1 MTKELED
8 TIKDKD
14 NEIKSREDTSVEKA
28 FELYMLK
35 KFFKTE
41 MNNYSNKILSY
52 WEKDFDECISNHIE
66 FFNNNI
72 ENQEVYNRK
81 FSEIIE
87 SMNLIDNNDD
97 TEKNESEKNQDN
109 DDNSKTNNDE
119 TDKQNESQSDIVIF
133 QKFFQR
139 IDIRKS
145 FTQSQYLKYMFVISL
160 DFFRNTCP
168 HGPWP

>member
-1 MTKELED
+1 MVGSKMLKGIEKNFKD
-8 TIKDKD
+8 NYQINIDNKKDKD

-52 WEKDFDECISNHIE
+52 WEKDFDECISNHID
-66 FFNNNI
+66 FFNKNI
-72 ENQEVYNRK
+72 ENQEVYNKK

-97 TEKNESEKNQDN
+97 TENNESEENQ
-109 DDNSKTNNDE
+109 
-119 TDKQNESQSDIVIF
+119 
-133 QKFFQR
+133 
-139 IDIRKS
+139 
-145 FTQSQYLKYMFVISL
+145 
-160 DFFRNTCP
+160 
-168 HGPWP
+168 WPEHSEF